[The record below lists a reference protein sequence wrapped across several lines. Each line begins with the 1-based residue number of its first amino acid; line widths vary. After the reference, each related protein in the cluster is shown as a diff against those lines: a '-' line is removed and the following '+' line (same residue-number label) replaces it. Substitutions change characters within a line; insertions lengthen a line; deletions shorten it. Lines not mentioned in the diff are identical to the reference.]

1 MYVCRS
7 LELWGQRRLSE
18 DSEHII
24 SIYYLL
30 FDICCLLFLLYYL
43 LLFICY
49 LLGSVQV
56 LHQRIFQD
64 SEPPPPP
71 LHQRNQRGSR
81 PPPPLYFA
89 DVILEHEVWVSI
101 LFRGLFLMHFMIVL
115 GTKIIIKA

>member
-64 SEPPPPP
+64 SEPPTHPFIREISEG
-71 LHQRNQRGSR
+71 LD
-81 PPPPLYFA
+81 PPPP
-89 DVILEHEVWVSI
+89 SNS
-101 LFRGLFLMHFMIVL
+101 LM
-115 GTKIIIKA
+115 

>member
-64 SEPPPPP
+64 SEPPTPPCISEISEG
-71 LHQRNQRGSR
+71 LD
-81 PPPPLYFA
+81 PPPP
-89 DVILEHEVWVSI
+89 STS
-101 LFRGLFLMHFMIVL
+101 LM
-115 GTKIIIKA
+115 

>member
-30 FDICCLLFLLYYL
+30 FDICGLLFLLYYL

-64 SEPPPPP
+64 SEPPHPP
-71 LHQRNQRGSR
+71 LHQGNQRGSR
-81 PPPPLYFA
+81 PPTP
-89 DVILEHEVWVSI
+89 
-101 LFRGLFLMHFMIVL
+101 R
-115 GTKIIIKA
+115 